1 MPTRTWGIVLLV
13 VGFLIVAFVLLAS
26 PLHILGIGFG
36 IKHII
41 GVVVGA
47 VIFIAG
53 IILSFVK
60 KPN

>member
-1 MPTRTWGIVLLV
+1 MSTKTWGIVLLV
-13 VGFLIVAFVLLAS
+13 VGFLIVAFVLFGS
-26 PLHILGIGFG
+26 PLHILGTGFG
-36 IKHII
+36 PKHII

-53 IILSFVK
+53 IFLAFIK

>member
-1 MPTRTWGIVLLV
+1 MSTKTWGIVLLV
-13 VGFLIVAFVLLAS
+13 VGFLIVAFVLLGS
-26 PLHILGIGFG
+26 PLHIFGTGFG
-36 IKHII
+36 TKHII

-53 IILSFVK
+53 IFLSFIK